1 MGSNNIIIY
10 QQYKTIYPQYC
21 VRKCFAAGAVARPAA
36 LRKEEE
42 KKKEERKERQE
53 EKETLGGNLY
63 EICKS
68 KKLYSKS

>member
-1 MGSNNIIIY
+1 MIKQHIEPM
-10 QQYKTIYPQYC
+10 K
-21 VRKCFAAGAVARPAA
+21 
-36 LRKEEE
+36 KEEE
-42 KKKEERKERQE
+42 KKKEERKEKQE